1 MPFDDIVSKAVEEGR
16 LSVLESEKF
25 NGKRLWTVAFVNYK
39 TSTFLKW
46 QLKILFEFNN
56 PEEFCVIIV
65 DNSLPHEREPLR
77 AFLDQYAD
85 YNNIKVVFYQPK
97 AKSASG
103 QHGEG
108 LTVAMK
114 MASSTFFL
122 ANDPDFFWVKQG
134 YLKWMAALLDSG
146 FVGVGAPY
154 TNGVGIGH
162 PMFPALW
169 GAAHR
174 LSDINHLDCFAEDSP
189 KKLTESLR
197 KYPGLDYSFDVGWK
211 IRKALSNDGV
221 LDFVSFSSKIPNDFV
236 SLFGEYSYDCLLRE
250 YLYNMETVAFHL
262 FRGSFTQKVVGVVDI
277 NVELTEKILSMRD
290 LIGGCFYDLIATG
303 KRPHLSFFKQLKF
316 WFKKLLKNIKSK
328 NKNKQKFD
336 GVRLLF
342 LNIFLFEQKKY
353 RYYFISRL
361 YCFGIRILKIV
372 KSI

>member
-1 MPFDDIVSKAVEEGR
+1 M
-16 LSVLESEKF
+16 
-25 NGKRLWTVAFVNYK
+25 
-39 TSTFLKW
+39 
-46 QLKILFEFNN
+46 
-56 PEEFCVIIV
+56 
-65 DNSLPHEREPLR
+65 
-77 AFLDQYAD
+77 
-85 YNNIKVVFYQPK
+85 
-97 AKSASG
+97 
-103 QHGEG
+103 
-108 LTVAMK
+108 
-114 MASSTFFL
+114 
-122 ANDPDFFWVKQG
+122 
-134 YLKWMAALLDSG
+134 
-146 FVGVGAPY
+146 
-154 TNGVGIGH
+154 
-162 PMFPALW
+162 
-169 GAAHR
+169 
-174 LSDINHLDCFAEDSP
+174 
-189 KKLTESLR
+189 
-197 KYPGLDYSFDVGWK
+197 
-211 IRKALSNDGV
+211 